1 MITLKKKNQFSDFF
15 FWFFQYLAGESIYE
29 QVYIFVFTGDI
40 SFKMLD
46 NLVHHSSSTNLKN
59 NPTEIIVGDINR
71 NMLDVGQQRAKKLG
85 IQDSMYI

>member
-1 MITLKKKNQFSDFF
+1 
-15 FWFFQYLAGESIYE
+15 
-29 QVYIFVFTGDI
+29 
-40 SFKMLD
+40 MLD